1 VRAPRANLIPER
13 FVGRIRREVLDRILI
28 VNQAAR
34 GCRTTANIADLRTA
48 LPGSSSMKP
57 LQQHRSARLS
67 PQASRRRVRKGSGHL
82 REHHGHGRGDER
94 TWWIHQRFVGPAEG
108 GQAPATMRT
117 PSPGECPPCLG

>member
-1 VRAPRANLIPER
+1 MRAPRANLIPER
-13 FVGRIRREVLDRILI
+13 FVGRIRRDVLDRILI
-28 VNQAAR
+28 VNQAAC

-67 PQASRRRVRKGSGHL
+67 PQASRRRVRTGSGHL

-94 TWWIHQRFVGPAEG
+94 TWWIVGPAEG